1 MEAVK
6 QWWTTSRGNKL
17 FAWHMLPVSQP
28 KAVILL
34 VHGHGEHSWR
44 YMHWAKQFSYN
55 GYAFFSWDHFGH
67 GMSDGQPGHI
77 RHYEQLLLEV
87 DLAITKIKEQFP
99 NLPIILYGHSMGGN
113 IAINY
118 AIRRDSNIKLLIATS
133 PWIELATP
141 APKYMEVLAKMM
153 NVVLPFYPFKS
164 PITPEQITHVDEEV
178 RKYATDP
185 LIHGRITPRL
195 YTAITDAGK
204 YALKNSHRIKIHALL
219 MHGSADTV
227 TSASATNKVAS
238 SIPNAT
244 YIEWPE
250 LYHEI
255 HNEEV
260 KNEVFNQIKDWI
272 EKQLK
277 KNEV

>member
-28 KAVILL
+28 KAIVLL

-55 GYAFFSWDHFGH
+55 GYAFFSWDHIGH

-77 RHYEQLLLEV
+77 RRYEQLLLEV
-87 DLAITKIKEQFP
+87 DLAITKIREQFP

-118 AIRRDSNIKLLIATS
+118 AIRRDSNIKLLVATS
-133 PWIELATP
+133 PWIELTNP
-141 APKYMEVLAKMM
+141 APRYIKILSRIMYS
-153 NVVLPFYPFKS
+153 VLPFYPFKS
-164 PITPEQITHVDEEV
+164 PIKPEQISHVEEEV
-178 RKYATDP
+178 GKYATDP
-185 LIHGRITPRL
+185 LIHSRITPRL
-195 YTAITDAGK
+195 YTSIEVAGQ
-204 YALKNSHRIKIHALL
+204 YALKNANRIKIPALL
-219 MHGSADTV
+219 MHGGDDSITLPD
-227 TSASATNKVAS
+227 ATRRLAGR
-238 SIPNAT
+238 IPNAT
-244 YIEWPE
+244 YVEWPG

-255 HNEEV
+255 HNEAV
-260 KNEVFNQIKDWI
+260 RNEVFIQVKDWI
-272 EKQLK
+272 EKYLK
-277 KNEV
+277 

>member
-1 MEAVK
+1 
-6 QWWTTSRGNKL
+6 
-17 FAWHMLPVSQP
+17 
-28 KAVILL
+28 
-34 VHGHGEHSWR
+34 
-44 YMHWAKQFSYN
+44 
-55 GYAFFSWDHFGH
+55 
-67 GMSDGQPGHI
+67 
-77 RHYEQLLLEV
+77 
-87 DLAITKIKEQFP
+87 
-99 NLPIILYGHSMGGN
+99 
-113 IAINY
+113 
-118 AIRRDSNIKLLIATS
+118 
-133 PWIELATP
+133 
-141 APKYMEVLAKMM
+141 
-153 NVVLPFYPFKS
+153 PFKS

-227 TSASATNKVAS
+227 TSASATNKVSS

-260 KNEVFNQIKDWI
+260 KSEVFNQIKDWI

>member
-28 KAVILL
+28 KAIVLL

-99 NLPIILYGHSMGGN
+99 SLPIILYGHSMGGN

-118 AIRRDSNIKLLIATS
+118 AIRRDSNVKLLVVTS
-133 PWIELATP
+133 PWIELTYP
-141 APKYMEVLAKMM
+141 APRYIEILSRIMYS
-153 NVVLPFYPFKS
+153 VLPFYPFKS
-164 PITPEQITHVDEEV
+164 PIKPEQISHVEEEV

-185 LIHGRITPRL
+185 LIHSRITPRL
-195 YTAITDAGK
+195 YTSVVDAGL
-204 YALKNSHRIKIHALL
+204 YALKNASRIKIPVLL
-219 MHGSADTV
+219 MHGADDSITLPD
-227 TSASATNKVAS
+227 ATRRLAGR
-238 SIPNAT
+238 IPNAI
-244 YIEWPE
+244 YVEWPG

-255 HNEEV
+255 HNEAV
-260 KNEVFNQIKDWI
+260 RNEVFIQIKDWI
-272 EKQLK
+272 EKYLK
-277 KNEV
+277 

>member
-28 KAVILL
+28 KAIVLL

-99 NLPIILYGHSMGGN
+99 SLPIILYGHSMGGN

-118 AIRRDSNIKLLIATS
+118 AIRRDSNVKLLVATS
-133 PWIELATP
+133 PWIELTTP
-141 APKYMEVLAKMM
+141 APKYIEILSRIMYS
-153 NVVLPFYPFKS
+153 VLPFYPFKS
-164 PITPEQITHVDEEV
+164 PIKPEQISHVEEEV

-185 LIHGRITPRL
+185 LIHSRITPRL
-195 YTAITDAGK
+195 YTSIVDAGL
-204 YALKNSHRIKIHALL
+204 YALKNANRIKIPVLL
-219 MHGSADTV
+219 MHGADDSITLPD
-227 TSASATNKVAS
+227 ATRRLACR
-238 SIPNAT
+238 IPNAT
-244 YIEWPE
+244 YVEWPS
-250 LYHEI
+250 LYHEV
-255 HNEEV
+255 HNEAV
-260 KNEVFNQIKDWI
+260 RNEVFIQIKDWI
-272 EKQLK
+272 EKYLK
-277 KNEV
+277 